1 MKNIKD
7 TILEKLKINKNEIK
21 LSFLDDPDIVSQ
33 YLYNKG
39 DKRQIAIDNIVD
51 ELKIDYD
58 TIPIKKM
65 ADHYN
70 YFIEVSELRGGE
82 LQLGIFKK
90 LNSVDFAII
99 FFSNAQYHQGT
110 NLTFPSWKE
119 LRRNLSSED
128 KHYIIPEDSILNDVC
143 AAIFKNYDNFK
154 I

>member
-1 MKNIKD
+1 MKSIKD
-7 TILEKLKINKNEIK
+7 TILEKLKIPNNNNK

-39 DKRQIAIDNIVD
+39 DKRQTAIDNIVD
-51 ELKIDYD
+51 ELKVGYE

-70 YFIEVSELRGGE
+70 YFIEVTELRDGQ
-82 LQLGIFKK
+82 LRLGIFKK

-110 NLTFPSWKE
+110 NLEFVPWKE
-119 LRRNLSSED
+119 LRRNLSSTY
-128 KHYIIPEDSILNDVC
+128 KYYIIPEDSILNDIC